1 MPESVLFQLTPEH
14 DPEEQTPEVW
24 IEQAAEQLEIPTAE
38 IQAVVLKRVSLDARA
53 RHMLWRVDA
62 EVYRSGEEVP
72 PPPAEEPP
80 RFAPPADDA
89 QHVLIVGS
97 GPAGLFAALELIAQG
112 VRVTVLE
119 RGKEVQDRRRD
130 IAELNRGTG
139 TDPESN
145 YAFGEGGAGT
155 FSDGKLY
162 TRSSKRGNL
171 REILEMLVAHGAPK
185 RILSAWR
192 PHIGSNLLPKV
203 VEAIR
208 ETIRAAGSE
217 VRFESRVDALL
228 TEGEG
233 EAKRTTGVRLADGTE
248 LQGEA
253 VILATGH
260 SALDVLQFA
269 RDAGATL
276 EAKGFAMGV
285 RAEHPQEW
293 LDEVQYRGE
302 REEAGLPASFYELNA
317 QVHERGVFS
326 FCMCPGGWVVPSQ
339 TTPGTVVV
347 NGMSLSKR
355 DSPYANSG
363 IVVAIEPKD
372 WCGKRGWRWGWHE
385 LLKRAAEVSDHPML
399 HEVIEDPRG
408 GEPFPVAEGRLP
420 IHPDIDPLFGVR
432 LQLALET
439 LAAHVGGGDNKAPS
453 QRCDLF
459 AAESPEYGEA
469 LPTSYLPGLTPTDLG
484 ALLPKGLA
492 NRLREAMAEFEERL
506 PGFSSSHGQL
516 IGVETRTSS
525 PVRIVRDAETLESN
539 TLGALYPCG
548 EGAGYAG
555 GIVSAALDGVRVAR
569 GILAQIP
576 AKP

>member
-1 MPESVLFQLTPEH
+1 MPESILFQLTPEH

-24 IEQAAEQLEIPTAE
+24 IEQAAEQLEEPASG

-53 RHMLWRVDA
+53 RHMLWRVEA
-62 EVYRSGEEVP
+62 EVYRTGEEVP
-72 PPPAEEPP
+72 PGPSEEPP
-80 RFAPPADDA
+80 RFAPAAQDA
-89 QHVLIVGS
+89 HHVLIVGS

-112 VRVTVLE
+112 VKVTVLE
-119 RGKEVQDRRRD
+119 RGKDIQARRRD
-130 IAELNRGTG
+130 IAELNRGNG

-162 TRSSKRGNL
+162 TRSSKRGNV
-171 REILEMLVAHGAPK
+171 RAILEMLVAHGAPP

-203 VEAIR
+203 VEAMC
-208 ETIRAAGSE
+208 ETIRASGSE
-217 VRFESRVDALL
+217 VRFEARVDALL
-228 TEGEG
+228 TDGEG
-233 EAKRTTGVRLADGTE
+233 DGKRTTGVRLADGTE
-248 LQGEA
+248 IAGDA
-253 VILATGH
+253 VVLATGH

-269 RDAGATL
+269 QAAGAQL
-276 EAKGFAMGV
+276 EAKGFAMGLRV
-285 RAEHPQEW
+285 EHPQEW
-293 LDEVQYRGE
+293 LDDVQYRGA

-326 FCMCPGGWVVPSQ
+326 FCMCPGGWIVPSQ
-339 TTPGTVVV
+339 TTEDTIVV

-355 DSPYANSG
+355 DSPFANSG
-363 IVVAIEPKD
+363 IVVAVEPKD
-372 WCGKRGWRWGWHE
+372 WCGKRGWRWGWPD
-385 LLKRAAEVSDHPML
+385 LLQRAAALSDHPML

-420 IHPDIDPLFGVR
+420 IHPEIDPLFGVR

-439 LAAHVGGGDNKAPS
+439 VAAHAGGGDNKAPS

-459 AAESPEYGEA
+459 ADGLSEAGEA

-484 ALLPKGLA
+484 ALLPKGMA
-492 NRLREAMAEFEERL
+492 NRLREAMAEFDERL
-506 PGFSSSHGQL
+506 PGFSSSHGQMV
-516 IGVETRTSS
+516 GVETRTSS
-525 PVRIVRDAETLESN
+525 PVRIVRDPESLESN
-539 TLGALYPCG
+539 TLEGLYPCG

-555 GIVSAALDGVRVAR
+555 GIVSAALDGARVAQK
-569 GILAQIP
+569 ILTQIP
-576 AKP
+576 AQS